1 MTYVF
6 MTISSHENG
15 HRNRSIDYEIKSQK
29 AVDQELSCKF
39 IRIDPDKEDFDIF
52 WTINEIFRH
61 VKQLTKKL

>member
-15 HRNRSIDYEIKSQK
+15 HRNRSIDYEIKNQE

-52 WTINEIFRH
+52 GTIMKYLDTLNN
-61 VKQLTKKL
+61 QLKKL

>member
-1 MTYVF
+1 MIDLCFHDYKLPW
-6 MTISSHENG
+6 N
-15 HRNRSIDYEIKSQK
+15 RNRSIDYEIKSQK